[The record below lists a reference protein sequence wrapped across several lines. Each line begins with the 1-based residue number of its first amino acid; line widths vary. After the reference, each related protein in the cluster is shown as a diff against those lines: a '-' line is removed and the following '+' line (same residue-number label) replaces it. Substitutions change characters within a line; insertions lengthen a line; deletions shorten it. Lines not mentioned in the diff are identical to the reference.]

1 MAESL
6 LFSDDTSTFYSH
18 SDPKQLI
25 SVLNIELIDVDI
37 WMKTNKLSVNIKKT
51 SYIIFKP
58 KQKLFNINSPIVYDN
73 QYLKQE
79 QVVKCLGVYIDE
91 NLTWKSH
98 INYVCKKISKSIGI
112 IYRSRSELS
121 TKTKLS
127 LCYTLFYPY
136 LSYCNI
142 VWSST
147 YVTSLNRILL
157 LQKRALRAITN
168 SDYRA
173 HSVPLFIQL
182 KFLHIYKVNSFH
194 IAKFT
199 FLYK

>member
-79 QVVKCLGVYIDE
+79 QVVKFLGVYIDE
-91 NLTWKSH
+91 NLTMAR
-98 INYVCKKISKSIGI
+98 N
-112 IYRSRSELS
+112 
-121 TKTKLS
+121 
-127 LCYTLFYPY
+127 P
-136 LSYCNI
+136 
-142 VWSST
+142 
-147 YVTSLNRILL
+147 
-157 LQKRALRAITN
+157 
-168 SDYRA
+168 
-173 HSVPLFIQL
+173 
-182 KFLHIYKVNSFH
+182 
-194 IAKFT
+194 
-199 FLYK
+199 

>member
-1 MAESL
+1 M
-6 LFSDDTSTFYSH
+6 
-18 SDPKQLI
+18 
-25 SVLNIELIDVDI
+25 
-37 WMKTNKLSVNIKKT
+37 
-51 SYIIFKP
+51 
-58 KQKLFNINSPIVYDN
+58 
-73 QYLKQE
+73 
-79 QVVKCLGVYIDE
+79 KCLGVYIDE

-199 FLYK
+199 FLYNQRLLPSFSLDVFLIMSNTQVHNYNTRSATDYRSHTCRKILNNLQFFTYM